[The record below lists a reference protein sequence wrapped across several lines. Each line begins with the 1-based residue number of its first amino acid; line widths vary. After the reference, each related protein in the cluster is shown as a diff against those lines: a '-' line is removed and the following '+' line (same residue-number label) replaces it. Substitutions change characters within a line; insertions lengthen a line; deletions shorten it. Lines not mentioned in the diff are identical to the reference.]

1 MATEGHATCR
11 HVTHPFVLAADYL
24 VRLFCGSLLFDNL
37 LAASTE
43 HPGESPEVVPPP
55 HVLSHP
61 VVCVCVSL
69 SLSLS
74 INDCLPGG
82 GVFISVP
89 RYLKAVWPGFIGD
102 ATWP

>member
-43 HPGESPEVVPPP
+43 HPGESAV
-55 HVLSHP
+55 
-61 VVCVCVSL
+61 
-69 SLSLS
+69 
-74 INDCLPGG
+74 NGG
-82 GVFISVP
+82 GPDRPKSCRIEPVTLVASTRIRTP
-89 RYLKAVWPGFIGD
+89 PTIKYIPCK
-102 ATWP
+102 